1 MTYLTAGD
9 IIYVM
14 HRYKLQ
20 FRVTILIAGLSL
32 LFISIFTSIQLNN
45 HVERLNSYNR
55 YRARVGTII
64 VKTTLEML
72 QKGMDTDEAMPA
84 IFGAAVESFA
94 KEGIADKISVMSMDG
109 NAIATN
115 DPMVK
120 EFGEPKEDINTYL
133 RLSKTAEGGEW
144 FYSII
149 NDNTKMIDI
158 FIPIMGTSA
167 VRYIAKLSF
176 SIANITKAM
185 TDILIPIGLTSI
197 AVILGNLILG
207 FILLRTVV
215 GPIQMLNKATKEI
228 ASGNLD
234 LNVRIDTHDEIQELG
249 DTFNMMT
256 IALKKMKERAENAN
270 PLTKLPGNTVI
281 REEVEKRIKGNE
293 KFVAIHIDLD
303 NFKAYNDHYGISKGD
318 EIIKFTASVLHD
330 AVKTKGARGDFIGH
344 EGGDDFFMIAK
355 PDKAETI
362 AQEIIS
368 EFDSKIKSF
377 YTKEDIETGYILE
390 KSRQGD
396 MVKFPL
402 MTISLAGVTNQNR
415 AISSYGELTNI
426 AVNVKSRVKQIQ
438 KSTFLI
444 DRRTQ

>member
-1 MTYLTAGD
+1 MTYLAAGD
-9 IIYVM
+9 IIYLM
-14 HRYKLQ
+14 HKYKLQ
-20 FRVTILIAGLSL
+20 FRITILIAGLSL

-45 HVERLNSYNR
+45 HIERLNSYNR

-72 QKGMDTDEAMPA
+72 QKGMDTEEAVPA
-84 IFGAAVESFA
+84 IFTAAVESFA
-94 KEGIADKISVMSMDG
+94 KEGIADRISVMSMDG

-120 EFGEPKEDINTYL
+120 EFGEPKEDINTYF

-144 FYSII
+144 FYSTI
-149 NDNTKMIDI
+149 NNNTKMIDI
-158 FIPIMGTSA
+158 FIPITGTSA
-167 VRYIAKLSF
+167 VSYIAKLSF

-197 AVILGNLILG
+197 AVILGNLFLG
-207 FILLRTVV
+207 FVLLRTVV
-215 GPIQMLNKATKEI
+215 RPIQMLNRATKEI

-234 LNVRIDTHDEIQELG
+234 LNVKINTHDEIQELG

-256 IALKKMKERAENAN
+256 IALKKMKEKAENAN

-281 REEVEKRIKGNE
+281 REEVEKRIRGNE

-303 NFKAYNDHYGISKGD
+303 NFKVYNDHYGIGKGD
-318 EIIKFTASVLHD
+318 EIIKFTSSVLHD
-330 AVKTKGARGDFIGH
+330 AIKAKGAPGDFIGH
-344 EGGDDFFMIAK
+344 EGGDDFFLITR
-355 PDKAETI
+355 PDKADAV

-368 EFDSKIKSF
+368 EFDSKIRSF
-377 YTKEDIETGYILE
+377 YTKEDIEAGYILE
-390 KSRQGD
+390 KSRRGD
-396 MVKFPL
+396 MVKFPI

-426 AVNVKSRVKQIQ
+426 AVAVKSKVKQIQ
-438 KSTFLI
+438 KSTFLL
-444 DRRTQ
+444 DRRIQ

>member
-1 MTYLTAGD
+1 MTYPAVGD
-9 IIYVM
+9 IIYLM
-14 HRYKLQ
+14 HKYKLQ

-45 HVERLNSYNR
+45 HIERLNSYNR

-72 QKGMDTDEAMPA
+72 QKGMDTEEAVPA

-115 DPMVK
+115 DPIIK

-133 RLSKTAEGGEW
+133 RLSKSAEGGEW
-144 FYSII
+144 FYSTI

-158 FIPIMGTSA
+158 FIPITGASS
-167 VRYIAKLSF
+167 VKYIAKLSF

-185 TDILIPIGLTSI
+185 ADILIPIGLTSI

-215 GPIQMLNKATKEI
+215 RPIQTLNRATKEI

-256 IALKKMKERAENAN
+256 IALKKMKEKAENAN
-270 PLTKLPGNTVI
+270 PLTKLPGNTMI
-281 REEVEKRIKGNE
+281 REEVESRIKANE
-293 KFVAIHIDLD
+293 KFVAIHVDLD
-303 NFKAYNDHYGISKGD
+303 NFKAYNDHYGIAKGD
-318 EIIKFTASVLHD
+318 EIIKFTASVLHN
-330 AVKTKGARGDFIGH
+330 AVKTKGSAGDFIGH
-344 EGGDDFFMIAK
+344 EGGDDFFMITR
-355 PDKAETI
+355 PEKAE
-362 AQEIIS
+362 AVANEIIT
-368 EFDSKIKSF
+368 EFDSKVRGF
-377 YTKEDIETGYILE
+377 YTKEDLQAGYILE
-390 KSRQGD
+390 KSRRGD
-396 MVKFPL
+396 MVKFPI
-402 MTISLAGVTNQNR
+402 MTISLAGVTNQYR

-426 AVNVKSRVKQIQ
+426 AVAVKSKVKQIE
-438 KSTFLI
+438 KSTFLM
-444 DRRTQ
+444 DRRTT